1 VEPPAAGAAAPK
13 TMGATVQTAT
23 PPSTTATGAPSRGT
37 SERSP
42 RSWAKALRCVACGER
57 AALTPVA
64 ACQVCLG
71 PLAIEYELSD
81 RAGALA
87 LASRIRTDG
96 TIARYAE
103 LLPPIDDPTH
113 AYALETT
120 PLRTAAR
127 LASEL
132 DLAAVYLKDDTVL
145 PTGSFKDRAATVA
158 VAQAVRFGY
167 RAVGC
172 ASTGNLA
179 AATARAAARA
189 GLPAFIFVPRGLPE
203 AKLDP
208 VRRLG
213 GTLVEVDGPYD
224 AANRVAF
231 LAGEEARI
239 GLLNITLRPY
249 YTEGS
254 KLAGH
259 EILDAITGPAP
270 SHLIVPLGSGAL
282 LAATARAIAER
293 RALGWL
299 PGTDPGPALIGTQP
313 EGCAPIVDAF
323 QRGTEEII
331 PVEKPDTIAES
342 LAIGDPA
349 SGPEALRA
357 IRASGGTADSPT
369 TAEVLRG
376 IADVARLEGIW
387 VEPAG
392 GTVIATLRRLRESA
406 VLGPNDR
413 VVAHLT
419 GAGWKAPHVAR
430 GAGKLATI
438 AIDPRR
444 PDLRELHA
452 RLPTGSSTRE
462 AAPW

>member
-1 VEPPAAGAAAPK
+1 
-13 TMGATVQTAT
+13 MGVTVQTASS
-23 PPSTTATGAPSRGT
+23 PSATVTGSSPIGPNDHRPQSRARG
-37 SERSP
+37 
-42 RSWAKALRCVACGER
+42 LRCVACGER
-57 AALTPVA
+57 APLGPVV
-64 ACQVCLG
+64 ACEVCLG
-71 PLAIEYELSD
+71 PLAIEYDLTD
-81 RAGALA
+81 RTLGPT
-87 LASRIRTDG
+87 LASRIASDG

-103 LLPPIDDPTH
+103 LLPPVEDPIR
-113 AYALETT
+113 ALALETT
-120 PLRTAAR
+120 PLRSADR

-158 VAQAVRFGY
+158 VAQALRFGY
-167 RAVGC
+167 AAVGC

-189 GLPAFIFVPRGLPE
+189 GLPAFIFVPRGLPD

-239 GLLNITLRPY
+239 GLLNITLRPF

-259 EILDAITGPAP
+259 EILDAIHGPAP
-270 SHLIVPLGSGAL
+270 SHVIVPLGSGAL
-282 LAATARAIAER
+282 LAATARAFAER

-299 PGTDPGPALIGTQP
+299 PATGPGPALVGTQP

-323 QRGTEEII
+323 RRGTEEII
-331 PVEKPDTIAES
+331 PVEEPDTIAES

-369 TAEVLRG
+369 TDEVLRG
-376 IADVARLEGIW
+376 IADLARLEGTW

-392 GTVIATLRRLRESA
+392 GSVIATLRRLRESG

-430 GAGKLATI
+430 GAPATI
-438 AIDPRR
+438 SIDPRR
-444 PDLRELHA
+444 PDLAELKA
-452 RLPTGSSTRE
+452 RLPGGSTARE
-462 AAPW
+462 SGPW